1 MKIKVHHISLAVA
14 LAMGVPGSAY
24 AGSALGVD
32 TKNADLEFKTP
43 SVLTHTVT
51 SVGEIPAGAV
61 SNYTKFAIGNISSN
75 SGLPQRFAFRVT
87 PNTFVDNGSKFT
99 WDLFGRNDKN
109 NTITVSLSEATAS
122 LTQADDRIGAGG
134 WAVVD
139 EDLAHFYYH
148 ISKAGDAWVN
158 ADEYLISMDA
168 AVWEF

>member
-61 SNYTKFAIGNISSN
+61 SEFTKFARFNIHSN
-75 SGLPQRFAFRVT
+75 SGLPQRFAFRLT
-87 PNTFVDNGSKFT
+87 PNTFVDNGSRYT

-109 NTITVSLSEATAS
+109 NTITVTVGDGSHPVTLEAG
-122 LTQADDRIGAGG
+122 RVGAGAWG
-134 WAVVD
+134 VVD
-139 EDLAHFYYH
+139 KDTAHFYYD
-148 ISKAGDAWVN
+148 IWKIGDAWVN